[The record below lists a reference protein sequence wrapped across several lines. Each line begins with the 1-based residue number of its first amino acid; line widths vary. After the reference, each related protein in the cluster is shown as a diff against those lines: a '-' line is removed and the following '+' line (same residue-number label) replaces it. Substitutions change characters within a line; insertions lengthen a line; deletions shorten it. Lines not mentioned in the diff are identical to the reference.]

1 MINGANCHV
10 CITSEIIYHT
20 QPHLAKTEMTSAP
33 KTMPR
38 LQNVCT
44 ELCVNAKYAH
54 ISKTQNAITNSY
66 SKNPQLVAHTHT
78 LIHSHTQT
86 HTHTSI
92 SDVIRHLAYGFNSC

>member
-20 QPHLAKTEMTSAP
+20 QPQLANTEMTSAL

-54 ISKTQNAITNSY
+54 IRKTQNAIRNAY
-66 SKNPQLVAHTHT
+66 SRNPQLVAHTHT
-78 LIHSHTQT
+78 LT
-86 HTHTSI
+86 HTNTPQ
-92 SDVIRHLAYGFNSC
+92 FPM